1 MENKDIIEQMK
12 RIQLGMSANLNESN
26 KNEFNRNIEFSGG
39 EGVNIDSSRN
49 KVSISTSPQGYV
61 GATGST
67 GIGATGPRGAT
78 GPQGPQGPQGP
89 GFVLP
94 SGDGVLGISNGSL
107 FVYGTTE
114 CE

>member
-67 GIGATGPRGAT
+67 GIGATGSTGIGAT
-78 GPQGPQGPQGP
+78 GATGPQGP

-94 SGDGVLGISNGSL
+94 EGDGVLGIKDGKL
-107 FVYGTTE
+107 IIYETTE
-114 CE
+114 FE

>member
-67 GIGATGPRGAT
+67 GIGATGSTGLQGAT
-78 GPQGPQGPQGP
+78 GPQGP

-94 SGDGVLGISNGSL
+94 SGDGVLGIKDGKL
-107 FVYGTTE
+107 IIYETTE

>member
-49 KVSISTSPQGYV
+49 KVSISTSPQG
-61 GATGST
+61 
-67 GIGATGPRGAT
+67 
-78 GPQGPQGPQGP
+78 P